1 MESGNT
7 KSLFADYTRLI
18 GPFKLPGFD
27 LAAMLERRRKD
38 VEALVAIN
46 ATTLAGIQSLG
57 QKQADMLSTTMTG
70 LQSMVTTQPDTPVR
84 KPLPNAGELVQQA
97 LHRVLS
103 NAQEVAST
111 VYTTQSDSYA
121 IVSRRV
127 AENVEDLKALLQ
139 PGK

>member
-1 MESGNT
+1 MESSNT
-7 KSLFADYTRLI
+7 KSLFTDYTRLI
-18 GPFKLPGFD
+18 GQFKLPGFD

-38 VEALVAIN
+38 IEAFAAIN
-46 ATTLAGIQSLG
+46 ATTLAGMQSLG
-57 QKQADMLSTTMTG
+57 QKQADMLNTTMTG
-70 LQSMVTTQPDTPVR
+70 LQSMVTKQPDTSER
-84 KPLPNAGELVQQA
+84 KPLANTGELVQQA

-111 VYTTQSDSYA
+111 VYATQSDSYA
-121 IVSRRV
+121 IVSKRV

>member
-7 KSLFADYTRLI
+7 KSLFGDYTRII
-18 GPFKLPGFD
+18 GQVKLPGFD

-38 VEALVAIN
+38 IEALAAIN
-46 ATTLAGIQSLG
+46 ATTLAGMQSLG
-57 QKQADMLSTTMTG
+57 QKQAEMLSTTMAG
-70 LQSMVTTQPDTPVR
+70 LQSMVTKQPDTSVG
-84 KPLPNAGELVQQA
+84 KPLANTVELVRQA
-97 LHRVLS
+97 LHGVVS
-103 NAQEVAST
+103 NAQELVST

-121 IVSRRV
+121 IVSKRV

>member
-1 MESGNT
+1 MESGNN
-7 KSLFADYTRLI
+7 KRLFAGYTRFF
-18 GPFKLPGFD
+18 GQFKLPGFD

-38 VEALVAIN
+38 IEALAAIN
-46 ATTLAGIQSLG
+46 ATTLAGLQSLG
-57 QKQADMLSTTMTG
+57 QKQADLLSSTVTG
-70 LQSMVTTQPDTPVR
+70 LQSLVTKQPDTSAR
-84 KPLPNAGELVQQA
+84 KPLANAGELVQQA

-103 NAQEVAST
+103 NAQEVAGT

-139 PGK
+139 PAK